1 MKQVIKWFNCA
12 KVCGKCIKVNDLSG
26 SQRSVNKN
34 IRFKSSMVR
43 SGLCYYSDYVVK
55 GTIDLLTTDANDN
68 DKSEKMGCEV
78 ELDLLRERD
87 CFNRKS

>member
-34 IRFKSSMVR
+34 IRFKSSMLR
-43 SGLCYYSDYVVK
+43 SSLCYYSDYVVK